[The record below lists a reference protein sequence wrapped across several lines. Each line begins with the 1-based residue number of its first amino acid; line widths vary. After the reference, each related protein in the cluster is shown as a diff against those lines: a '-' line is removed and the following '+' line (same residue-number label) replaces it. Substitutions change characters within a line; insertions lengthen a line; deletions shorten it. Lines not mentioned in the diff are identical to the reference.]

1 MSPLVRSAARHSVSL
16 LSGGA
21 AALLFTGNPFPALA
35 CGGLAVT
42 LGLALAATGALARTL
57 VVVTVQGSSMEP
69 AYYDGDRVLVR
80 RGAPPEPGQV
90 VVMERPAAGIGWT
103 APPVPTGADPATVS
117 ARQWLIKRVAAV
129 PGDPV
134 PYEMTV
140 AGERFPHVPTGR
152 VVLFGDN
159 RAASHDSRQMGY
171 FPVERLLGAVLRP
184 LPR

>member
-1 MSPLVRSAARHSVSL
+1 MSTGSPSP
-16 LSGGA
+16 
-21 AALLFTGNPFPALA
+21 ALL
-35 CGGLAVT
+35 CGGLAAT
-42 LGLALAATGALARTL
+42 LGLTLAVTGKLARTL
-57 VVVTVQGSSMEP
+57 VVVTVHGNSMEP
-69 AYYDGDRVLVR
+69 AYHDGDRVLVR

-103 APPVPTGADPATVS
+103 APPVSTGADPTAVS
-117 ARQWLIKRVAAV
+117 AREWLIKRVAAV

-134 PYEMTV
+134 PYEMGV
-140 AGERFPHVPTGR
+140 ADERVPHVPTGR